1 MDAYGRMAM
10 GQDLSRL
17 KTQEPACFVTV
28 TYGNFIN
35 TPYISLLSKRG
46 QRQQQ
51 IAGHPLGLKNHHFK
65 QSCEEFS
72 KTVNLHLADLSHIS
86 EFAWISWIST
96 FLVFCNAFLRS
107 PPKPVLGSPTNMA
120 DSARASKRMRV
131 VCLGRNPEKSLGSSS
146 CGNQYDGRSRERICG
161 CLIWRRFYPCKAAT

>member
-1 MDAYGRMAM
+1 MFCYCNLWQFHQYTLHFLAIQARAV
-10 GQDLSRL
+10 
-17 KTQEPACFVTV
+17 PAANCRAS
-28 TYGNFIN
+28 
-35 TPYISLLSKRG
+35 P
-46 QRQQQ
+46 
-51 IAGHPLGLKNHHFK
+51 GLKNHHFK
-65 QSCEEFS
+65 TC
-72 KTVNLHLADLSHIS
+72 IS
-86 EFAWISWIST
+86 QIYLRVCFDQLDQYL
-96 FLVFCNAFLRS
+96 LVFCNAFLRS